1 MSFTKVAPAGIG
13 TSPGNS
19 ILIGDSLLHS
29 TGIDIG
35 SNTGIGVTIR
45 KHGDATF
52 TGIITASAFF
62 GDGSGLEGVSSSG
75 IGTALNDDDTNVLN
89 KIYYVNQELSIGSTV
104 TVNHPD
110 TGTASYTHYQDL
122 VVKNDADFIVA
133 DGDTF
138 IPDILGITTSTLAAS
153 AATGGRIRAGTIT
166 NAGANGAP
174 NFPNGLTGT
183 AGTFTGAISA
193 ASGTITGNLGVAG
206 VLTYEDVTNVDSVG
220 VITARSGIRIGATGA
235 NTLLTGNSTRIDV
248 GNHIRITGGTDHDI
262 EFQNGSGRRKF
273 VGGDSNELELG
284 SYSSSNSSRDIHLQ
298 IASSGALGLGGANYG
313 TSGQVL
319 TSAGSGSAV
328 QWATPA
334 GGKILQVVNVF
345 KGDGF
350 TTNSTSFT
358 DITGLSI
365 SITPSST
372 SSKIMLSC
380 SMGAAGTRIN
390 NGDFGNGI
398 RVMRDIGGGGYSN
411 DNKLNG
417 AADGSRDRITFKGHG
432 WSYNNDHMPGGVGF
446 TGVDDP
452 NTTSAVTYKV
462 QVVCQS
468 SSYAFFL
475 NRNSTNGNN
484 SSIAQARSMTSL
496 IAMEIGG

>member
-1 MSFTKVAPAGIG
+1 MSR
-13 TSPGNS
+13 
-19 ILIGDSLLHS
+19 L
-29 TGIDIG
+29 
-35 SNTGIGVTIR
+35 
-45 KHGDATF
+45 
-52 TGIITASAFF
+52 
-62 GDGSGLEGVSSSG
+62 
-75 IGTALNDDDTNVLN
+75 
-89 KIYYVNQELSIGSTV
+89 
-104 TVNHPD
+104 
-110 TGTASYTHYQDL
+110 
-122 VVKNDADFIVA
+122 
-133 DGDTF
+133 
-138 IPDILGITTSTLAAS
+138 
-153 AATGGRIRAGTIT
+153 RANTIT
-166 NAGANGAP
+166 NKTANGAP
-174 NFPNGLTGT
+174 KFSNGLTGT
-183 AGTFTGAISA
+183 AGTFTGAITA

-206 VLTYEDVTNVDSVG
+206 VLTYEDVTNIDSVG

-235 NTLLTGNSTRIDV
+235 NTLITGNGTGI
-248 GNHIRITGGTDHDI
+248 GIGITTPQEELHIRAATPVIRLEDGDNARQSQIVGSDGNLRLDADNNNAIADTNIAFRTDGGERLRI
-262 EFQNGSGRRKF
+262 GP
-273 VGGDSNELELG
+273 VGQLG
-284 SYSSSNSSRDIHLQ
+284 I
-298 IASSGALGLGGANYG
+298 GGANYG

-390 NGDFGNGI
+390 NGDYGNGI

-411 DNKLNG
+411 NNKLNG

-475 NRNSTNGNN
+475 NRNSTNADN
-484 SSIAQARSMTSL
+484 SSIAQARSQTSL